1 MSTIWGLP
9 TISTLMDFE
18 PPPLLPP
25 PPPAPAHP
33 DNVSPATAG
42 TAIAIAI
49 LFLALIFTSYLRWI
63 RPDCAW
69 CGALVFRWCGALC
82 AVLGPDHLRSEHRE
96 PARLAGRQA
105 AVGHQRLEVRDVGE
119 PAEAGDPE
127 LRVQPYE
134 DAASGAHH
142 DLALDRRDGRVG
154 GGQSV
159 LPRDAVRA
167 QEGQVDDE
175 VAEHPERPVVDGR
188 ERPAAEPAS
197 QQQDGDVL
205 GVGEGACGEQ

>member
-33 DNVSPATAG
+33 DKVSPATAG

-63 RPDCAW
+63 RPDCAGVVRW
-69 CGALVFRWCGALC
+69 CGALGCGALTALC
-82 AVLGPDHLRSEHRE
+82 AVLGPDHLRSENCE

-105 AVGHQRLEVRDVGE
+105 GVGHQRLEVRDVGE
-119 PAEAGDPE
+119 PAEAGHRE
-127 LRVQPYE
+127 LRVQPDE
-134 DAASGAHH
+134 HAAPGPLH
-142 DLALDRRDGRVG
+142 DLAL
-154 GGQSV
+154 
-159 LPRDAVRA
+159 
-167 QEGQVDDE
+167 
-175 VAEHPERPVVDGR
+175 
-188 ERPAAEPAS
+188 
-197 QQQDGDVL
+197 
-205 GVGEGACGEQ
+205 